1 MDRFNGGKWKEFE
14 RLILLIYDIRTVC
27 SHSCLLLVQQH
38 PSSLFYI
45 VRPPH
50 HHHQKKRKQLL
61 ALYSERFRI
70 PAGRQILIAFQRRGY
85 IQISTERE
93 CPGAAQYF
101 IQSFIQNMKLYI
113 IYKNF
118 FYLLPS
124 FFFFFCLKCKTKVH
138 TQRDMVANFLG
149 GKG

>member
-50 HHHQKKRKQLL
+50 HHHQKKRK
-61 ALYSERFRI
+61 
-70 PAGRQILIAFQRRGY
+70 
-85 IQISTERE
+85 
-93 CPGAAQYF
+93 
-101 IQSFIQNMKLYI
+101 
-113 IYKNF
+113 
-118 FYLLPS
+118 
-124 FFFFFCLKCKTKVH
+124 
-138 TQRDMVANFLG
+138 
-149 GKG
+149 